1 MKLLQT
7 MFSAVV
13 TMTPWA
19 ALLIVLLMTLR
30 RWGGKRLSARFFQ
43 LAFIILALRLALPV
57 DLSLPDAPIH
67 LGLPIALAPQIE
79 FVTASDPQTKEQ
91 TSSAVSSEKNQ
102 QKEPLIP
109 AAVQQPRRFVWGQVL
124 VGVWFFGAA
133 GFLLF
138 RLMGYISF
146 CVEITAARK
155 NVEPEI
161 WRQAQE
167 IFGAPTAVYTAPQI
181 TSPMLVG
188 LARPAVYLPPQLDE
202 ENLPYIL
209 AHEACHAKRKDVA
222 MQYLLMV
229 VQSLHWFNPLVH
241 WMAHI
246 ARQDMERSCD
256 AKVLQNHDMS
266 YRQAYGRAVLN
277 SLAAIRQRQAMMLS
291 TGFSSGEDT
300 KRRFK
305 EMFQMDEKKNGRP
318 LLVIVAAGV
327 LAASMLV
334 ACKVSANTPNPSSE
348 SAMSS
353 TSQVPQPESSS
364 LATSTPEDSQTASE
378 STAESAVPSGSAD
391 AAQPEDESAGLIQ
404 KPEKESADSADTALQ
419 QDEKNQL
426 LAADTALKWP
436 VPGFT
441 WISRGMGPAHKAI
454 DIVAPHRSDILACAD
469 GTVTEAGFEHSMGI
483 YVVID
488 HGEGLKTLYSHCH
501 ELCVIQGEQVTQG
514 QKIAL
519 VGNTGDSTGNHLHLE
534 VHQNDQMV
542 DPAPLLGVQDL
553 NVAQ

>member
-13 TMTPWA
+13 AMTPWA
-19 ALLIVLLMTLR
+19 ALLIVLLMALR

-43 LAFIILALRLALPV
+43 LAFLILALRLALPV

-67 LGLPIALAPQIE
+67 LELPIAPVQQIE
-79 FVTASDPQTKEQ
+79 CVTASDPPLEEQ
-91 TSSAVSSEKNQ
+91 KPSTVISEKLQ
-102 QKEPLIP
+102 QDPLITTP
-109 AAVQQPRRFVWGQVL
+109 VPQQPSRFAWDQVL
-124 VGVWFFGAA
+124 VGIWFFGAA

-138 RLMGYISF
+138 RLTGYISF
-146 CVEITAARK
+146 YMEIAAARK
-155 NVEPEI
+155 NAEPEI
-161 WRQAQE
+161 RQQAQE
-167 IFGAPTAVYTAPQI
+167 IFGASIAVYTAPQI

-188 LARPAVYLPPQLDE
+188 LVRPAVYLPPQLDE

-222 MQYLLMV
+222 MQFLLLV
-229 VQSLHWFNPLVH
+229 VQSLHWFDPLVH

-256 AKVLQNHDMS
+256 AQVLQGRDMS

-277 SLAAIRQRQAMMLS
+277 SLAAVRQRQAMMLS

-318 LLVIVAAGV
+318 LLVVVAAGV

-334 ACKVSANTPNPSSE
+334 ACKVSANTPNSSSE
-348 SAMSS
+348 SAISS
-353 TSQVPQPESSS
+353 TPQVLQPESSS
-364 LATSTPEDSQTASE
+364 LVASTPEDSQPASE
-378 STAESAVPSGSAD
+378 SPAESAVPSSSAD
-391 AAQPEDESAGLIQ
+391 TAQPEDESAGLILE
-404 KPEKESADSADTALQ
+404 PEKESADSADTALQ

-436 VPGFT
+436 VPEFT
-441 WISRGMGPAHKAI
+441 WISRGMASAHKGI
-454 DIVAPHRSDILACAD
+454 DIVAPCSSDILACAD
-469 GTVTEAGFEHSMGI
+469 GTVTEAGFEHSMGN

-501 ELCVIQGEQVTQG
+501 ELCVTQGEQVTQG

-534 VHQNDQMV
+534 VHQNDQLV

-553 NVAQ
+553 NAAQ